1 MFSDGGNFC
10 PEEIDVYR
18 KKLENMSSKIDVSE
32 GAIMSDMEDIEKK
45 RLDQATKVA
54 SEFEDRY
61 DIEIIIHTHSHSE
74 LRLYIVY
81 QCIPIYALYYTSK
94 TQSISTSL
102 NVCYYA
108 L

>member
-1 MFSDGGNFC
+1 MWIYIHLTFKYRVFSDGGNFC

-61 DIEIIIHTHSHSE
+61 EE
-74 LRLYIVY
+74 CY
-81 QCIPIYALYYTSK
+81 Q
-94 TQSISTSL
+94 
-102 NVCYYA
+102 
-108 L
+108 

>member
-61 DIEIIIHTHSHSE
+61 DIEIIIHTHSYIIIQGLGYISVCTNIIFK
-74 LRLYIVY
+74 LYAP
-81 QCIPIYALYYTSK
+81 C
-94 TQSISTSL
+94 SIQARHNKS
-102 NVCYYA
+102 VPV
-108 L
+108 

>member
-1 MFSDGGNFC
+1 MIYIIRCLCRNELYTVFCRVFSDGGNFC

-61 DIEIIIHTHSHSE
+61 KELHNGIIGF
-74 LRLYIVY
+74 
-81 QCIPIYALYYTSK
+81 
-94 TQSISTSL
+94 
-102 NVCYYA
+102 
-108 L
+108 

>member
-1 MFSDGGNFC
+1 MLWRKITEICTVFCRVFSDGGNFC

-61 DIEIIIHTHSHSE
+61 QKLYNRNTELYLTIYII
-74 LRLYIVY
+74 LN
-81 QCIPIYALYYTSK
+81 YT
-94 TQSISTSL
+94 
-102 NVCYYA
+102 
-108 L
+108 

>member
-61 DIEIIIHTHSHSE
+61 DIEIIIHTHSCIIQS
-74 LRLYIVY
+74 LGYTLCISVY
-81 QCIPIYALYYTSK
+81 QYNLQNI
-94 TQSISTSL
+94 
-102 NVCYYA
+102 
-108 L
+108 

>member
-61 DIEIIIHTHSHSE
+61 DIEIIIHTQN
-74 LRLYIVY
+74 LGYTLYISVY
-81 QCIPIYALYYTSK
+81 QYTLC
-94 TQSISTSL
+94 TIQARHNQS
-102 NVCYYA
+102 VPV
-108 L
+108 

>member
-61 DIEIIIHTHSHSE
+61 DIYIEKNHSHSFIHNSE

-81 QCIPIYALYYTSK
+81 Q
-94 TQSISTSL
+94 
-102 NVCYYA
+102 
-108 L
+108 

>member
-61 DIEIIIHTHSHSE
+61 DIEIIIHTHS
-74 LRLYIVY
+74 YIIQSLGYTLCISVY
-81 QCIPIYALYYTSK
+81 QYNLQNIYTLYHTS
-94 TQSISTSL
+94 
-102 NVCYYA
+102 
-108 L
+108 

>member
-61 DIEIIIHTHSHSE
+61 DIEIIIHTHSYIIIQGLGYISVPVCTNIIFK
-74 LRLYIVY
+74 LYAPCTIQARHNKAV
-81 QCIPIYALYYTSK
+81 P
-94 TQSISTSL
+94 
-102 NVCYYA
+102 V
-108 L
+108 

>member
-61 DIEIIIHTHSHSE
+61 DIKIIIHTHSYIIIQS
-74 LRLYIVY
+74 LGYISVCTNIIFKLYTPCTIQARHNKSV
-81 QCIPIYALYYTSK
+81 P
-94 TQSISTSL
+94 
-102 NVCYYA
+102 V
-108 L
+108 